1 MPDDRRRID
10 PSTPDPG
17 PTLAQA
23 LSGLPLA
30 APERSAWPLLA
41 ARLARRRRLHLRG
54 MMAPLALAAALAMIA
69 VLLRPLLPTPNSEA
83 TAPTV
88 EDPALAVLMTE
99 SARLETL
106 LGSQPEPAAVPAP
119 LAAMSLDLEERLQA
133 VDALLA
139 DPDLGERRK
148 LPLWQAR
155 VALLHDLADV
165 QGTRHWLADRGDRFD
180 AALVV
185 AY

>member
-1 MPDDRRRID
+1 MPDDRRHS
-10 PSTPDPG
+10 PTALPDPG

-23 LSGLPLA
+23 LAGLPLA
-30 APERSAWPLLA
+30 APERSAWPRLA
-41 ARLARRRRLHLRG
+41 ARLTRRRRRRW
-54 MMAPLALAAALAMIA
+54 MAPLALAASLALIA
-69 VLLRPLLPTPNSEA
+69 VLLRPLLPAPDGEA
-83 TAPTV
+83 TAPAAADT
-88 EDPALAVLMTE
+88 ALAALMAE

-106 LGSQPEPAAVPAP
+106 LGSQREPAAVPAP

-139 DPDLGERRK
+139 DPELGERRK

-155 VALLHDLADV
+155 VALLHDLAGV
-165 QGTRHWLADRGDRFD
+165 QGTGHWLADRGDRFD